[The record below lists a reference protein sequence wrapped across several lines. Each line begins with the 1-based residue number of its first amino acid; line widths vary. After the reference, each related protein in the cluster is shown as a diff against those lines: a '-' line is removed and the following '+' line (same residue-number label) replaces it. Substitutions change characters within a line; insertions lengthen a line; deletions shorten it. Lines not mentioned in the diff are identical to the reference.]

1 MWRLISAATAGG
13 VFGAGLLISG
23 MVDSQ
28 KVQAWLDVFGA
39 WDPTLAFV
47 LGGAV
52 LPMIPVW
59 RIAARHK
66 TALLGDSIPAPKAPR
81 FERSFILGS
90 ILFGMGW
97 ALVGLCP
104 GPALAV
110 LSFGGTEA
118 LVFLF
123 AMLAAMIAAPAITRQ
138 IERTTR

>member
-1 MWRLISAATAGG
+1 MWRWISAATAGG

-59 RIAARHK
+59 RIAARRK
-66 TALLGDSIPAPKAPR
+66 TALLGDTIPAPKAPR

-123 AMLAAMIAAPAITRQ
+123 AMLAAMIAEPAVTRQ